1 MRGRW
6 AGPPTWVDGRH
17 DLRRDRCA
25 LPRCGA
31 DRGGGRRRVGR
42 SRERDGRRRRR
53 ARVPKHGRGSHAR
66 RGRRPGGGRMSVSM
80 IDLEALI
87 ARGEDAG
94 CISASEIAELAES
107 LHLEE
112 EEVNELHAA
121 IEARGLD
128 ITDDCA
134 RTLPE
139 GTPQKTTYTN
149 TDLALFTT
157 DALQQFLNEAGRHR
171 LLTPQEELDLAR
183 RIESGDLEAK
193 ERLTT
198 HNLRLVVSIARKY
211 QGLSELC
218 LLDLIQEGMLGLIRA
233 VEKFDYRKG
242 FRFSTYATLW
252 IRQAIQRGIA
262 DKGRTIRLPVHVAQ
276 RERKIATV
284 ERQLSTKLGR
294 EPTPEE
300 IAEAAELPLEQVVEM
315 LDVSRTVTSLDKP
328 VGDEDDTSLGTLVG
342 SDAAS
347 TEEEVEVSLT
357 RQAVRAAVEE
367 LPDRERKFIRLRSGL
382 AGEEGEPLPLSQLQR
397 ELGMGR
403 EELRAIER
411 RALQHLAR
419 RRELA
424 ALSEA
429 A

>member
-1 MRGRW
+1 M
-6 AGPPTWVDGRH
+6 TT
-17 DLRRDRCA
+17 
-25 LPRCGA
+25 
-31 DRGGGRRRVGR
+31 
-42 SRERDGRRRRR
+42 
-53 ARVPKHGRGSHAR
+53 
-66 RGRRPGGGRMSVSM
+66 VSP

-87 ARGEDAG
+87 ARGEERG
-94 CISASEIAELAES
+94 CVAES
-107 LHLEE
+107 DVAAFVEHLALDEDA
-112 EEVNELHAA
+112 VNEVHAVL
-121 IEARGLD
+121 EARGLE

-134 RTLPE
+134 RPVPGE
-139 GTPQKTTYTN
+139 TPAQTQYTN
-149 TDLALFTT
+149 VDLAVFTT

-171 LLTPQEELDLAR
+171 LLMPSEELELSR
-183 RIESGDLEAK
+183 RIEMGDLAAK
-193 ERLTT
+193 EKLTT
-198 HNLRLVVSIARKY
+198 HNLKLVVSIARRY

-233 VEKFDYRKG
+233 VEKFDHRKG

-276 RERKIATV
+276 RERKIATT
-284 ERQLSTKLGR
+284 ERQLSVELGR

-300 IAEAAELPLEQVVEM
+300 IATRAELPLEQVTEM

-328 VGDEDDTSLGTLVG
+328 VGDGEDTSLGQLMG
-342 SDAAS
+342 SGETS
-347 TEEEVEVSLT
+347 TEETVEVSLS

-367 LPDRERKFIRLRSGL
+367 LPDREKLIIKLRFGL
-382 AGEEGEPLPLSQLQR
+382 DSEERDPLPLAQLQR

-411 RALQHLAR
+411 RALQHLSL

-424 ALSEA
+424 ALA

>member
-1 MRGRW
+1 MPVST
-6 AGPPTWVDGRH
+6 A
-17 DLRRDRCA
+17 DLDA
-25 LPRCGA
+25 LLA
-31 DRGGGRRRVGR
+31 
-42 SRERDGRRRRR
+42 R
-53 ARVPKHGRGSHAR
+53 AEEHGCVAES
-66 RGRRPGGGRMSVSM
+66 
-80 IDLEALI
+80 DI
-87 ARGEDAG
+87 AQ
-94 CISASEIAELAES
+94 LAEQ
-107 LHLEE
+107 LTLDED
-112 EEVNELHAA
+112 EVNDLHAA
-121 IEARGLD
+121 LEARGLEV
-128 ITDDCA
+128 TDDCA
-134 RTLPE
+134 RSLPE
-139 GTPQKTTYTN
+139 GTPEQVTYTHAN
-149 TDLALFTT
+149 LAVYTT
-157 DALQQFLNEAGRHR
+157 DAVQQFLNEAGRHR
-171 LLTPQEELDLAR
+171 LLRPQEELDLAS
-183 RIESGDLEAK
+183 RIEKGDLAAK

-276 RERKIATV
+276 RERKIAQT
-284 ERQLSTKLGR
+284 ERQLSVELGR

-300 IAEAAELPLEQVVEM
+300 IASRAELPLVQVVEM
-315 LDVSRTVTSLDKP
+315 MDVSRTVTSLDKP
-328 VGDEDDTSLGTLVG
+328 VGDGEDTSLGALMG
-342 SDAAS
+342 SGETS
-347 TEEEVEVSLT
+347 TEEEVEVSLS

-367 LPDRERKFIRLRSGL
+367 LPDREKMIIKLRFGL
-382 AGEEGEPLPLSQLQR
+382 DSEEREPLPLAQLQR

-411 RALQHLAR
+411 RALQHLSL

-424 ALSEA
+424 ALA